1 MKLVLV
7 TLGSGTALEVGDVST
22 FVGDDKRTL
31 KLPRV
36 DRIDTEV
43 RGELHRTACPLGDVD
58 EGAITED
65 SGVQRCEVIIRIGY
79 DGT

>member
-7 TLGSGTALEVGDVST
+7 TLGSGTTLEVGDVST
-22 FVGDDKRTL
+22 FVGDDERTL

-58 EGAITED
+58 EGAIAED
-65 SGVQRCEVIIRIGY
+65 GGVQCCEVIIRIGY